1 MEYGIFQEKEK
12 VMDYGILVEKIG
24 SVDYLALGL
33 VGL

>member
-1 MEYGIFQEKEK
+1 MEYGIFQKK

-24 SVDYLALGL
+24 SVDYLALGP